1 MHDSPR
7 AGSGALAPEPRR
19 YTQIVGLILGC
30 SLILLVVVALS
41 LTRAGQLEPL
51 EPILL
56 ATGEWSPYSGEGL
69 ASHGVSAAVVS
80 AVLQQMGYQPEFRFM
95 PWARAE
101 QSALE
106 NDANRGVR
114 ATFPYAFTPERAA
127 SFYYSKPIFSIE
139 LSVFYN
145 ARRNPAGSTVTT
157 DRDLTEFSV
166 VPISGYRYPE
176 AVEKALGDMA
186 PADSTLTAFR
196 RLLESEQPLVVV
208 EATRVAEDVL
218 SGPLALEADAIH
230 AAPLHFDS
238 PIHLIASRRNPNNS
252 SLIRE
257 FDDALD
263 VVKRDSG
270 LDQIQSQVLGAID
283 EQRMVRLQPLQPL
296 TSLEALLEPGGRM
309 RVLLPQ
315 GSRAVVE
322 RWSSNYLAP
331 KPAGPADAELVRV
344 RLLNGPHQG
353 RSVYVDERAIVLP

>member
-1 MHDSPR
+1 
-7 AGSGALAPEPRR
+7 
-19 YTQIVGLILGC
+19 
-30 SLILLVVVALS
+30 VVVALS
-41 LTRAGQLEPL
+41 LTRGGQEEPL

-69 ASHGVSAAVVS
+69 ASHGVAAAVVS
-80 AVLQQMGYQPEFRFM
+80 AVLQQIGYQPEFRFM

-101 QSALE
+101 QAALE

-114 ATFPYAFTPERAA
+114 ATFPYASTPERLA
-127 SFYYSKPIFSIE
+127 SFYYSKPIFSIQ
-139 LSVFYN
+139 LSIFYN
-145 ARRNPAGSTVTT
+145 ARRNPAAGGIRTGV
-157 DRDLTEFSV
+157 DLTKFSV
-166 VPISGYRYPE
+166 VPISGYRYPAE
-176 AVEKALGDMA
+176 VEKALGHMK
-186 PADSTLTAFR
+186 PAEGTLTAFKQ
-196 RLLESEQPLVVV
+196 LLDSDQPLVVV
-208 EATRVAEDVL
+208 EATRVGEDVL
-218 SGPLALEADAIH
+218 SGALALEADAIRT
-230 AAPLHFDS
+230 APLHFDT

-252 SLIRE
+252 SLIRQ

-263 VVKRDSG
+263 VVKRESG

-296 TSLEALLEPGGRM
+296 TSLEALLEPNGTM

-322 RWSSNYLAP
+322 RWSTNYLAA
-331 KPAGPADAELVRV
+331 KPAGPADAQLVRV

>member
-1 MHDSPR
+1 MHDHTGGGGRSP
-7 AGSGALAPEPRR
+7 APLPRR
-19 YTQIVGLILGC
+19 YPHVVGLILGC
-30 SLILLVVVALS
+30 SLILTVVVALS
-41 LTRAGQLEPL
+41 LTRGGPQEPL

-69 ASHGVSAAVVS
+69 ASHGVAAAVVS

-95 PWARAE
+95 PWTRAE
-101 QSALE
+101 QAALE

-114 ATFPYAFTPERAA
+114 ATFPYASTPERAA
-127 SFYYSKPIFSIE
+127 LFYYSKPIFSIE

-145 ARRNPAGSTVTT
+145 ARRNPEAAKIKTGG
-157 DRDLTEFSV
+157 DLTKFAV
-166 VPISGYRYPE
+166 VPVSGYRYPE
-176 AVEKALGDMA
+176 EVEKALGHMS
-186 PADSTLTAFR
+186 PAESTLTAFR
-196 RLLESEQPLVVV
+196 QLLDSDQPLLVV

-218 SGPLALEADAIH
+218 TGPLALEADSIRR
-230 AAPLHFDS
+230 APLHFDS

-252 SLIRE
+252 SLIRQ

-263 VVKRDSG
+263 AVKRENS
-270 LDQIQSQVLGAID
+270 LDDIQSQVLDAID

-296 TSLEALLEPGGRM
+296 TSLEALLEPGGTM

-331 KPAGPADAELVRV
+331 KPTGPADAELVRV